1 MLKKNIFVFYYNILY
16 YLCIR
21 KPKKKIMEA
30 DSINLV
36 DKSENIYV
44 RIKLSNNRKHWERW
58 VSKDKRKWLLS
69 EKMGT
74 LEDVL
79 KSQQELINRNYKNFF
94 DVVTKK

>member
-1 MLKKNIFVFYYNILY
+1 
-16 YLCIR
+16 
-21 KPKKKIMEA
+21 MEA